1 MFVKTPIFRNKRFH
15 YFFSYETS
23 VRTVNH
29 SEPVTTTSTSC
40 SNSSESSPLTSSSR
54 PKKQNNNSKSVKFNP
69 EVIDNELTSEKLI
82 YAKLPMAS
90 PPKKPTVIIDI
101 AKLNA
106 DQGFGF
112 NNKYLITSDN
122 AGSQDYNK
130 DIFDSPYFDYRR
142 THSTVSSTTYY
153 FHQKILKDLVIK
165 DNDCHFFSGGK
176 FIQWFRTSICHP
188 TSTK

>member
-1 MFVKTPIFRNKRFH
+1 MYVKTLIFRNKRFNF
-15 YFFSYETS
+15 FFSYETS

-40 SNSSESSPLTSSSR
+40 SNSSESSPLTSTSR

-142 THSTVSSTTYY
+142 THSTVSIYNNTRIECLL
-153 FHQKILKDLVIK
+153 F
-165 DNDCHFFSGGK
+165 HFF
-176 FIQWFRTSICHP
+176 FQYFCHI
-188 TSTK
+188 

>member
-1 MFVKTPIFRNKRFH
+1 MKLQLFFDVGVISRFLIIN
-15 YFFSYETS
+15 FFSYETN

-29 SEPVTTTSTSC
+29 SEPVITTSTSC
-40 SNSSESSPLTSSSR
+40 SNSSESSPLASIR
-54 PKKQNNNSKSVKFNP
+54 PKKENSKSVKFNP
-69 EVIDNELTSEKLI
+69 DVIDNELTSEKLI

-101 AKLNA
+101 VKLNA

-112 NNKYLITSDN
+112 NNKYLITPDN

-142 THSTVSSTTYY
+142 THSTVSTNHLYIY
-153 FHQKILKDLVIK
+153 HKIRMSVASLVIVLVLGGPR
-165 DNDCHFFSGGK
+165 NSSSGYLE
-176 FIQWFRTSICHP
+176 
-188 TSTK
+188 ST

>member
-1 MFVKTPIFRNKRFH
+1 MFVCFSSEIRGLFF
-15 YFFSYETS
+15 FFSYETS

-142 THSTVSSTTYY
+142 THSTVRTYY

-165 DNDCHFFSGGK
+165 D
-176 FIQWFRTSICHP
+176 TY
-188 TSTK
+188 

>member
-1 MFVKTPIFRNKRFH
+1 
-15 YFFSYETS
+15 
-23 VRTVNH
+23 
-29 SEPVTTTSTSC
+29 
-40 SNSSESSPLTSSSR
+40 
-54 PKKQNNNSKSVKFNP
+54 
-69 EVIDNELTSEKLI
+69 
-82 YAKLPMAS
+82 MAS

-112 NNKYLITSDN
+112 NNKYLITSEN

>member
-1 MFVKTPIFRNKRFH
+1 MRLSLKLI
-15 YFFSYETS
+15 YFFSYETN
-23 VRTVNH
+23 VRTVDH

-40 SNSSESSPLTSSSR
+40 SNSSESSPQSSR
-54 PKKQNNNSKSVKFNP
+54 PKKQNSKSVKFNP
-69 EVIDNELTSEKLI
+69 DVIDNELTSEKLI

-112 NNKYLITSDN
+112 NNKYLITADN

-142 THSTVSSTTYY
+142 THSTVSIYTVG
-153 FHQKILKDLVIK
+153 QKI
-165 DNDCHFFSGGK
+165 
-176 FIQWFRTSICHP
+176 
-188 TSTK
+188 